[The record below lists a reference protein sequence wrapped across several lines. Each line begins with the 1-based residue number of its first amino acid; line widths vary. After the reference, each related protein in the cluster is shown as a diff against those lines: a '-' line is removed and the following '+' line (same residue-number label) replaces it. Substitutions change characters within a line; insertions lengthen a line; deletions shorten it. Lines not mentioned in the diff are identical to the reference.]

1 MHIFEAST
9 RSFLASSSLCC
20 LNATFNQEDSMSNQ
34 IPVTQQFTLLEKLAD
49 RLAAL
54 SGGCVAVMAVLIG
67 LDVIAR
73 HVFHSSITGVL
84 EIEEMLMAVLVFS
97 SFAFIQKGE
106 HHIRIDL
113 FMPLLP
119 KTVQKGLNLFSYA
132 IGLIFYSFMTW
143 RLFVLAY
150 TKFLSNEHTLD
161 LEIPIF
167 YFIAVAAFCTLVFT
181 LILLLQVIKYALQ
194 LVHEKNFLAL
204 ILVVLGLIVLC
215 TLPWW
220 FRGLEL
226 GLSRSIQGVLGMC
239 LLMVLIF
246 MSVPIA
252 FAMGIIG
259 MLGMLTL
266 NMNFG
271 ATFSSLG
278 SSSFNYATSYVLSV
292 IPMFC
297 LMGELAY
304 HSGISRDLFNSAN
317 VWLGHKPAG
326 LAMAGVAGCAGFAAV
341 CGDSL
346 ATAVT
351 MSSVSLPE
359 MRAKK
364 YDPGLACACLAAGGT
379 LGILIPPSIGFIF
392 YSIITEE
399 SVGRLFMAGV
409 IPGIMLAAL
418 FCLVL
423 YIIAV
428 RQPERAPRGAKTTF
442 GEKLQ
447 SLRGILGMLGLII
460 LIMGGILTGFFTPT
474 EGGAVGALG
483 ALIIS
488 LLKRK
493 LTWDNFKASLIVT
506 LEITGKL
513 MLILVSV
520 NFLGI
525 FLANTRLPQFLAE
538 FFTSFESS
546 RYIVLL
552 GIVIFYLIMGCLMN
566 VLPLVLLS
574 LPSIF
579 PTVEALGFDPIWFGV
594 VIVILMEAGQITP
607 PVGVNV
613 YAISS
618 CAKDVP
624 MEQIFKNI
632 LPFFLMMLLMIL
644 ILTIFPGIATWLPDM
659 IFGPRFVD

>member
-1 MHIFEAST
+1 
-9 RSFLASSSLCC
+9 
-20 LNATFNQEDSMSNQ
+20 MSNQ
-34 IPVTQQFTLLEKLAD
+34 SSLPQQPVFLNVLAEY
-49 RLAAL
+49 LASL
-54 SGGCVAVMAVLIG
+54 SGGCVAIMAVLVG
-67 LDVIAR
+67 LDVVAR
-73 HVFHSSITGVL
+73 HIFNSSITGVL
-84 EIEEMLMAVLVFS
+84 EVEEMLMAVMVFA

-106 HHIRIDL
+106 RHIRIDL
-113 FMPLLP
+113 FMQYLPLTL
-119 KTVQKGLNLFSYA
+119 QKSLNLFSYC
-132 IGLIFYSFMTW
+132 IGFIFYLFMTYH
-143 RLFVLAY
+143 LFILAY
-150 TKFLSNEHTLD
+150 TKYLSNEYTLD

-167 YFIAVAAFCTLVFT
+167 YFILIAAVCTTVFT
-181 LILLLQVIKYALQ
+181 LILLLQVLKYALQ
-194 LVHEKNFLAL
+194 LIHEDKFLAL
-204 ILVVLGLIVLC
+204 FVVIIGLVILC
-215 TLPWW
+215 SLPWW
-220 FRGLEL
+220 FRGLDL

-246 MSVPIA
+246 LSVPIA

-297 LMGELAY
+297 LMGEIAY
-304 HSGISRDLFNSAN
+304 HSGISRDLFNAAN
-317 VWLGHKPAG
+317 VWLGHKPGG

-341 CGDSL
+341 SGDSL

-409 IPGIMLAAL
+409 IPGLMLAGL
-418 FCLVL
+418 FCLIL
-423 YIIAV
+423 YVIAV

-442 GEKLQ
+442 TEKIG
-447 SLRGILGMLGLII
+447 SLRGIIGMLGLIV

-483 ALIIS
+483 ALVIA

-493 LTWDNFKASLIVT
+493 LTLENFKESLIVT

-513 MLILVSV
+513 MLILISV

-546 RYIVLL
+546 RYFVLL

-618 CAKDVP
+618 CAKDIP

-632 LPFFLMMLLMIL
+632 LPFFLMMLFLIL
-644 ILTIFPGIATWLPDM
+644 ILAIFPGIATWLPDM
-659 IFGPRFVD
+659 IFGPRLVE